1 MVAAGFLYY
10 GFSLAPAYN
19 SWGFYG
25 PEMTADLGLSKAQ
38 LGSCFGLFGL
48 LYSLAAPVS
57 GVCIGRWGLRRTMS
71 LGSLVAASG
80 FYMLSKADSV
90 WDCYLAFSLVG
101 GVGIGLSSQLPSQT
115 IASIWFRK
123 YRARAMAIIIAGG
136 GVIGVVV
143 PYFNRWTLEHASWR
157 DGWEIIAL
165 TSVAAGAFAALVIRD
180 RPESLGLEV
189 DGIDSPAHQ
198 PAKVEKEAEPPP
210 SRPRL
215 TASQAIRTPQF
226 LLITLAA
233 IGASA
238 PWTAFSAH
246 GPTHLGEMG
255 FADLVIANLWAL
267 RSFTSTWGRLMATV
281 ADFVRP
287 PVVLA
292 IALVLQGLGMAGLAF
307 ADTQFLA
314 YTFMIIFTLGF
325 GIALLSVPLV
335 FAHFFGAEAFAE
347 TQGTSRGVVG
357 FARFVSPT
365 LTGYLADRTGS
376 YLVPFLGLA
385 VISVGAAVVAVMCP
399 APGGEVKE

>member
-1 MVAAGFLYY
+1 MVVAGFLYY

-25 PEMTADLGLSKAQ
+25 PEMIADLGLSKAQ
-38 LGSCFGLFGL
+38 IGSCFGLFGL

-57 GVCIGRWGLRRTMS
+57 AFCIGRWGLRRTMS
-71 LGSLVAASG
+71 LGSLVAAAG
-80 FYMLSKADSV
+80 FYLLSKADSV
-90 WDCYLAFSLVG
+90 WDCYIAFSLVG
-101 GVGIGLSSQLPSQT
+101 GIGIGLSSQLPSQT
-115 IASIWFRK
+115 IASLWFRK

-136 GVIGVVV
+136 GVVGVVV

-189 DGIDSPAHQ
+189 DGNARAPHQ
-198 PAKVEKEAEPPP
+198 PAIVERVVEPPQQ
-210 SRPRL
+210 RPRL
-215 TASQAIRTPQF
+215 TASEAIRTPQF
-226 LLITLAA
+226 FLITLAA

-246 GPTHLGEMG
+246 GSIHLELMG
-255 FADLVIANLWAL
+255 FGLLVRANLWAL
-267 RSFTSTWGRLMATV
+267 RSFTSTWGRFLATV

-292 IALVLQGLGMAGLAF
+292 FALVLQGVGIAGLAF

-335 FAHFFGAEAFAE
+335 FAHFFGAEAFAA
-347 TQGTSRGVVG
+347 TQGTSRAIVG
-357 FARFVSPT
+357 FARYISPT

-385 VISVGAAVVAVMCP
+385 LISVGAAVVALMCP
-399 APGGEVKE
+399 APGGEVKK